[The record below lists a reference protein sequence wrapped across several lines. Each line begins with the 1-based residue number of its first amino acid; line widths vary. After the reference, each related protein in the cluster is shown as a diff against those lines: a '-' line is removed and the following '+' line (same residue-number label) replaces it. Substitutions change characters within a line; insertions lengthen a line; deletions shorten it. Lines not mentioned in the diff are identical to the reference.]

1 MKGLFLKE
9 LYSINVYKKNML
21 LMLAVI
27 VVMSFALPLGGTYVP
42 TMVMV
47 YMIITLMN
55 LFALD
60 DSSKWDRYAVSLPLS
75 RRGIVA
81 VRYLFLAGITVV
93 ANLFAFALSVVIGA
107 VRGQEG
113 FLLESLLVSAS
124 LLMVFLLVASVSIP
138 LCYRFGA
145 EKSRM
150 AMMAVFALVFLGF
163 IWFLPRLEPLLAGLS
178 ALNTTLLVAGAAVL
192 TLGLYIA
199 SYFVSVRIYAKKEF

>member
-9 LYSINVYKKNML
+9 FYSVNVYKKSML

-27 VVMSFALPLGGTYVP
+27 VVMSFALPLGGSYVP

-47 YMIITLMN
+47 YMVMTLMN

-75 RRGIVA
+75 RWSIVA
-81 VRYLFLAGITVV
+81 VRYLFLSIITVAANV
-93 ANLFAFALSVVIGA
+93 AAFALSVVIGA
-107 VRGQEG
+107 VRGQQES
-113 FLLESLLVSAS
+113 LLQSLLVSAS
-124 LLMVFLLVASVSIP
+124 LLMVFLLIASVSMP

-150 AMMAVFALVFLGF
+150 VMMAVFGLVYLGF
-163 IWFLPRLEPLLAGLS
+163 IWSLPKLKPMLEGSPS
-178 ALNTTLLVAGAAVL
+178 STVTVLVAGAVVL
-192 TLGLYIA
+192 TLVLYTV
-199 SYFVSVRIYAKKEF
+199 SYLVSVRIYAKKEF

>member
-27 VVMSFALPLGGTYVP
+27 IVMSFALPLGGTYVP

-47 YMIITLMN
+47 YMLMTLMN

-81 VRYLFLAGITVV
+81 VRYLFLSGITVV
-93 ANLFAFALSVVIGA
+93 ANLFACVLSVAIGA
-107 VRGQEG
+107 IRGQEG
-113 FLLESLLVSAS
+113 TLPESLLISAS
-124 LLMVFLLVASVSIP
+124 LLLVFLLIASVTVP

-150 AMMAVFALVFLGF
+150 AMMAVFALMFLGF
-163 IWFLPRLEPLLAGLS
+163 IWFLPKLEPLLAGLS
-178 ALNTTLLVAGAAVL
+178 TLSATALVAGAVAL

-199 SYFVSVRIYAKKEF
+199 SYFISVRIYAKKEF

>member
-1 MKGLFLKE
+1 M
-9 LYSINVYKKNML
+9 NVYKKNML

-27 VVMSFALPLGGTYVP
+27 IVMSFALPLGGTYVP
-42 TMVMV
+42 TMIMV
-47 YMIITLMN
+47 YMIMTLMN

-60 DSSKWDRYAVSLPLS
+60 DASKWDRYAVTLPLS

-113 FLLESLLVSAS
+113 SLLESLLISAS
-124 LLMVFLLVASVSIP
+124 LLMVFLLIASVTVP

-150 AMMAVFALVFLGF
+150 ALMAVFMLVFLGF
-163 IWFLPRLEPLLAGLS
+163 IWFMPKLEPLLAGLS
-178 ALNTTLLVAGAAVL
+178 TLNATLLATGAVVL